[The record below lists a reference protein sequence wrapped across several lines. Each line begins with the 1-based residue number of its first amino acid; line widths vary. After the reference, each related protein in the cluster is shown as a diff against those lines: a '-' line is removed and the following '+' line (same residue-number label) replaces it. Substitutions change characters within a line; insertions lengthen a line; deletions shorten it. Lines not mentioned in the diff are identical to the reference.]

1 MITSHRHPYAKI
13 KDYLDYVNACFKE
26 KGQYNI
32 IGTPSVNAA
41 GPRFKASETISVSA
55 STCEKDGCKKFLN
68 YLFSGSAY
76 SSERPSFRLIVTNRE
91 IMDKN
96 TETIGSLNNKGV
108 ADFTKKVESGVIIP
122 AVGLDKAIGDK
133 MATDDMKAIFLK
145 CLGDLAIY
153 YYEDNEITKFVFE
166 ELEPYFKGDHT
177 LDEAITV
184 LNDRTTK
191 YVREL

>member
-1 MITSHRHPYAKI
+1 
-13 KDYLDYVNACFKE
+13 
-26 KGQYNI
+26 
-32 IGTPSVNAA
+32 
-41 GPRFKASETISVSA
+41 
-55 STCEKDGCKKFLN
+55 
-68 YLFSGSAY
+68 
-76 SSERPSFRLIVTNRE
+76 
-91 IMDKN
+91 MDKN
-96 TETIGSLNNKGV
+96 TDTIGSLNNKGV

-122 AVGLDKAIGDK
+122 AVGLDKATGDK

-153 YYEDNEITKFVFE
+153 YYEDSEITKFVFE
-166 ELEPYFKGDHT
+166 ELEPCFKGDHT